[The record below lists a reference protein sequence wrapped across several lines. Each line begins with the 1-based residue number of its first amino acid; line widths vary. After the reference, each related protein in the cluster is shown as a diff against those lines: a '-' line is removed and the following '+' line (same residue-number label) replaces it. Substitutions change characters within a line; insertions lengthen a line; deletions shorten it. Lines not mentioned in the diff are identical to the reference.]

1 MGNLLEGAKVGD
13 VCTTPSRMQWFFVH
27 AINET
32 TMTMSGFAILYNG
45 CLDCVLYKCSGYVVD
60 KIADEDE
67 RTWFFDKIMELG
79 LKLDRNTGIS
89 MCYDNRI

>member
-13 VCTTPSRMQWFFVH
+13 VVYTPSRSQWFFVH
-27 AINET
+27 AINEY

-45 CLDCVLYKCSGYVVD
+45 CLDCVFHKCSGFIVD

-79 LKLDRNTGIS
+79 LKLDRNKGIS
-89 MCYDNRI
+89 MCYDNRV

>member
-13 VCTTPSRMQWFFVH
+13 VCIAGVRRQWFFVH
-27 AINET
+27 AINKD
-32 TMTMSGFAILYNG
+32 TMTMSGFAIFDNG
-45 CLDCVLYKCSGYVVD
+45 CLDCIFHKNSRFRVN

-67 RTWFFDKIMELG
+67 RSWFFDKIMELG
-79 LKLDRNTGIS
+79 LKLDRNNGIS